1 MGHFDRLKKYNG
13 KDGGSA
19 RDSRD
24 KDKERKKSDK
34 NEKSEKSDKELE
46 EERRKKEE
54 ERRKK
59 EEEEKEEEELEK
71 ECEKWCSI
79 VCKVLIMVPI
89 LVTYVL
95 MPARELVLRPEM
107 TIDMPNLSGMR
118 AVVTG
123 GCSGLGLHT
132 ALLMAQSGAS
142 VTLGCRSNSADALS
156 RLKKVSKAKAQ
167 PAVWPLDMDSLD
179 TVRAFA
185 ERWNSQNSTALHI
198 LVNNVGSTNA
208 CSLTSDGIESA
219 FQVNYLSHFLL
230 TNLLLPALRAS
241 SPSRVVN
248 VACQEGYLRPARGW
262 SHRFPEGI
270 LQGWLGSP
278 VPIQETIRV
287 GSARVAFSAD
297 RKSFPTH
304 ELEASEEMPE
314 ESSTDLV
321 DWSLDRCRAADA
333 YSNAKLAVLAFSR
346 SLESR
351 LRSSAQNEGVTSHAI
366 NPNAMLTDFKQLA
379 GERLSSLS
387 YFPPVWIA
395 GKVFGFISDRMRKM
409 TMRSVEHG
417 AKGVLHVASLKAVE
431 RSGGGLYD
439 DTETSFTRCG
449 RAPAFCGRVPDA
461 WLPPVVL
468 DEGALSELWRL
479 SSDLVHLDSSSCESE
494 TCDA

>member
-1 MGHFDRLKKYNG
+1 MPLLDELEERTGESPVYFLRKMSELRCLVLSENPIKSADVVEAMQGFGPRGADLLLRCTAAATELGLRRPELLKEKERKPLLNLGGHAKDASTPPEGLAYANILVGMHPKIGFIEKKVHFAQMGHFDRLKKYNG

-34 NEKSEKSDKELE
+34 NEKNEKSDKEL
-46 EERRKKEE
+46 EE

-123 GCSGLGLHT
+123 GCSGLGLHS

-198 LVNNVGSTNA
+198 LVNNVGSTKA

-230 TNLLLPALRAS
+230 TNLLIPALRAS

-297 RKSFPTH
+297 RH
-304 ELEASEEMPE
+304 ES
-314 ESSTDLV
+314 
-321 DWSLDRCRAADA
+321 C
-333 YSNAKLAVLAFSR
+333 Y
-346 SLESR
+346 
-351 LRSSAQNEGVTSHAI
+351 
-366 NPNAMLTDFKQLA
+366 
-379 GERLSSLS
+379 
-387 YFPPVWIA
+387 
-395 GKVFGFISDRMRKM
+395 GK
-409 TMRSVEHG
+409 T
-417 AKGVLHVASLKAVE
+417 
-431 RSGGGLYD
+431 
-439 DTETSFTRCG
+439 
-449 RAPAFCGRVPDA
+449 
-461 WLPPVVL
+461 
-468 DEGALSELWRL
+468 
-479 SSDLVHLDSSSCESE
+479 
-494 TCDA
+494 